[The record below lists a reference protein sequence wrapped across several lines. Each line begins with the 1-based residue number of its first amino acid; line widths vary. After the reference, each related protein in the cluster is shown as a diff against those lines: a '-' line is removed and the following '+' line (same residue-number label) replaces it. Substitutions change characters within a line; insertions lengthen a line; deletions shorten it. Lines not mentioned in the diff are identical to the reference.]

1 MLICV
6 LPGHITDGRFSHN
19 GEIIIE
25 NIAYL
30 VACNKCRQKL
40 LCFKM
45 VKKFKLGT
53 WINLSNMPIIDQ
65 CPTV

>member
-1 MLICV
+1 MLHRKCNQILICI

-25 NIAYL
+25 NIEYL
-30 VACNKCRQKL
+30 VAWNECGQNL

-53 WINLSNMPIIDQ
+53 
-65 CPTV
+65 